1 MDSQNQ
7 TLLVVLGIVVA
18 AALVI
23 QSIAVF
29 LLVVALRKWLQ
40 RTSDALEDLN
50 RKITPVAT
58 TASEMLTESRE
69 KIQAISSNIADITQQ
84 VKSQVG
90 RVDAFLTDTSERA
103 RLQVVRL
110 DQLISNTMSR
120 VDETTEIIQNS
131 VVGPVRELSAILAGV
146 KTALDVLFRRNK
158 SAVDRVTHDEEL
170 FI

>member
-7 TLLVVLGIVVA
+7 TLLVALGIVIA

-29 LLVVALRKWLQ
+29 LMVVALRKWLQ
-40 RTSDALEDLN
+40 RASDTIEDLN
-50 RKITPVAT
+50 RKITPVAA

-69 KIQAISSNIADITQQ
+69 KIQAISSNIADITLQ

-90 RVDAFLTDTSERA
+90 RVDAFLTDTTDRA
-103 RLQVVRL
+103 RMQVVRL

-120 VDETTEIIQNS
+120 VDETTEIIQSS

-146 KTALDVLFRRNK
+146 KTTLNVLFRRNK
-158 SAVDRVTHDEEL
+158 ATADRVTHDEEL